1 MAVNWDGFAPST
13 VVNPSRLAKVA
24 YFAPHT
30 VVDEATLAAAD
41 VRTRFPTQPQLTF
54 EP

>member
-1 MAVNWDGFAPST
+1 MAVNWDGFAPYT

-30 VVDEATLAAAD
+30 VVNEATLAATA
-41 VRTRFPTQPQLTF
+41 VRTLLVTSRS
-54 EP
+54 